1 MRVEIVNLLPGS
13 RTKVR
18 LKCPSLFAA
27 CKMFGPLR
35 EEPVALRRL
44 LRDTNTAF
52 IALRSVGM

>member
-1 MRVEIVNLLPGS
+1 MEIVNLLSGS

-27 CKMFGPLR
+27 CKIFGPLR
-35 EEPVALRRL
+35 EEPVALRPL
-44 LRDTNTAF
+44 LRESNTAV